1 METKENKNHYRYPTA
16 LSIAGLDPSGGA
28 GLLADVKTFS
38 ALGVYG
44 MAVATA
50 LTEQNTIGVTAVNE
64 VDADIVYRQIIAVMG
79 DIQTDVVKIG
89 MVHDARTMEAI
100 ADALG
105 KFSPRHIVVDPVM
118 VSSSGKQLM
127 RRDALQTF
135 IERLLPIATLITP
148 NKPEYDLLLSLG
160 LDAENIAKS
169 GTSVLLKGGHVEGNE
184 KRDILFY
191 NDDNEV
197 NTREYSAHTIHTHN
211 THGTG
216 CTLSSAIAAY
226 LALGLNIEQSVGK
239 AKTYLTLALEDG
251 ADVMVGKGAGAMN
264 HLFNPQRMIK
274 IKI

>member
-1 METKENKNHYRYPTA
+1 VETKENNDQCRYPTA

-50 LTEQNTIGVTAVNE
+50 LTEQSTVGVTAVNG
-64 VDADIVYRQIIAVMG
+64 VDGEILYRQMVAVMS
-79 DIQTDVVKIG
+79 DIKTDVVKIG
-89 MVHDARTMEAI
+89 MAHDAKTMEAI
-100 ADALG
+100 ADALS
-105 KFSPRHIVVDPVM
+105 KFNPRHVVVDPVM

-127 RRDALQTF
+127 RHDALQAF
-135 IERLLPIATLITP
+135 IDRLLPLATLITP
-148 NKPEYDLLLSLG
+148 NKPEYELLLSHG
-160 LDAENIAKS
+160 LDAESMARG
-169 GTSVLLKGGHVEGNE
+169 GTAVLLKGGHVEGEE

-191 NDDNEV
+191 NDGNEV
-197 NTREYSAHTIHTHN
+197 KTREYSARTIITHN

-226 LALGLNIEQSVGK
+226 LARGLNIEEAVSK
-239 AKTYLTLALEDG
+239 AKTYLTQALIEG
-251 ADVMVGKGAGAMN
+251 ADVRVGNGAGAMN
-264 HLFNPQRMIK
+264 HLFNPQRMMK